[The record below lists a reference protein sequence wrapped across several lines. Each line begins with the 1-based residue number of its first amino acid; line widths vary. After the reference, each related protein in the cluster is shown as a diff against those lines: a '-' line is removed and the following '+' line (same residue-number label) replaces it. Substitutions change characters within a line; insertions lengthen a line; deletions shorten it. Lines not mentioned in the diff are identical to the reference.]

1 MKKIFLGLAIVL
13 TVVLASACGSRNQK
27 AVEAEEAVE
36 EVVDTTVV
44 EAPADSLEC
53 VAE

>member
-13 TVVLASACGSRNQK
+13 TMVLASACGSRNQK
-27 AVEAEEAVE
+27 AVEAEEVTE
-36 EVVDTTVV
+36 EVVDTTDV
-44 EAPADSLEC
+44 EVAVDSTV

>member
-1 MKKIFLGLAIVL
+1 MKKIFLGVAIVL
-13 TVVLASACGSRNQK
+13 TMVLASACGNRNQK
-27 AVEAEEAVE
+27 AAEAEQVTE

-44 EAPADSLEC
+44 EAVDSLV